1 VWFALSALHLIIG
14 VHSPLEIDIV
24 EHRNGRS
31 IRGVTFRE
39 SRPGRRYCDT
49 FRVNANETPRMASF
63 RTKVM
68 HPPHQCP
75 ARSPVSGVSADLGF
89 ALKPHK
95 M

>member
-39 SRPGRRYCDT
+39 SRPGGAT
-49 FRVNANETPRMASF
+49 VIL
-63 RTKVM
+63 
-68 HPPHQCP
+68 
-75 ARSPVSGVSADLGF
+75 SA
-89 ALKPHK
+89 
-95 M
+95 